1 MKCFDSIKIYFG
13 LFKILCLKISSSF
26 QSRNFLTR
34 FYGKSFQKDRSVRYR
49 TSKNERSTCL
59 VSVPIEP
66 SVNARQEST
75 EHQ

>member
-1 MKCFDSIKIYFG
+1 MKHFEGDLVYSPQTILPKSYCFG
-13 LFKILCLKISSSF
+13 
-26 QSRNFLTR
+26 QSRFFLTR

-49 TSKNERSTCL
+49 TLKNERSTCL
-59 VSVPIEP
+59 ASVPIEP